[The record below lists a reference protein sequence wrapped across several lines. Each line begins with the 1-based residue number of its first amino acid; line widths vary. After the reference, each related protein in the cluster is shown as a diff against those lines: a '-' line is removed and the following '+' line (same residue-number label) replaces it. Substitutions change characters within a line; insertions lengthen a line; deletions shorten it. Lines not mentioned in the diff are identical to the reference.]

1 MTIAVVLNGRS
12 GSGAAAESVR
22 RIRELCAEGGREV
35 RVTTASGKGI
45 ERAARAA
52 VDEGCELLVGGGGD
66 GTIGTVAAIAAEA
79 GLTFGVLP
87 LGTRNH
93 FARDLGLPLDLDGA
107 MQVILAGNTRTIDLG
122 EVNGRVFIN
131 NSSLGVYPRLVR
143 FREQLRKYGLAKW
156 AAALWALLA
165 VLRRHPFVGV
175 RITADGEPM
184 VRRTPFVFVGN
195 NEYRMEGLSAAR
207 RDSLSD
213 GVLALYVM
221 NASGRR
227 NLLWLAWQILRG
239 RTADLKEL
247 EVFRV
252 EEAEIELRRRTTH
265 VALDGELLSVRGT
278 LNYRVRPGALTVYA
292 PVPAEDPGG
301 EGETGPPDPT
311 GEAPRAG

>member
-12 GSGAAAESVR
+12 GSGAAEASVR
-22 RIRELCAEGGREV
+22 RIRELCEEARREV
-35 RVTTASGKGI
+35 RVELASGKGI
-45 ERAARAA
+45 AKAARSA
-52 VDEGCELLVGGGGD
+52 VDAGCELLVGGGGD
-66 GTIGTVAAIAAEA
+66 GTIGTIAAVAAEA
-79 GLTFGVLP
+79 GLPFGVLP

-93 FARDLGLPLDLDGA
+93 FARDLGLPLDLEGA
-107 MQVILAGNTRTIDLG
+107 TQVILAGHMRTVDLG

-143 FREQLRKYGLAKW
+143 LREKMMKYGLAKW

-165 VLRRHPFVGV
+165 VLRAHPFMAV

-184 VRRTPFVFVGN
+184 VRRTPFVFIGN

-207 RDSLSD
+207 RESLSD
-213 GVLALYVM
+213 GQLALYVM

-239 RTADLKEL
+239 RTAELKEL

-252 EEAEIELRRRTTH
+252 AEAEIELKRSSTH
-265 VALDGELLSVRGT
+265 VALDGELVTMR
-278 LNYRVRPGALTVYA
+278 GALTYRVLPEALEVFA
-292 PVPAEDPGG
+292 PPPEPEPDGTATGSPPGLQR
-301 EGETGPPDPT
+301 TQQ
-311 GEAPRAG
+311 

>member
-1 MTIAVVLNGRS
+1 MTIAFVLNGRS
-12 GSGAAAESVR
+12 GSGAAAPSVR
-22 RIRELCAEGGREV
+22 RIRELCEEAGREA

-52 VDEGCELLVGGGGD
+52 AEEGCELLVGGGGD

-79 GLTFGVLP
+79 GLPFGVLP

-107 MQVILAGNTRTIDLG
+107 MQVILAGSTRTVDLG
-122 EVNGRVFIN
+122 EVNGRAFIN

-143 FREQLRKYGLAKW
+143 MRERLQKYGLAKW
-156 AAALWALLA
+156 TAALWALLA
-165 VLRRHPFVGV
+165 VLRRHPFMAV

-184 VRRTPFVFVGN
+184 VRRTPFVFIGN

-207 RDSLSD
+207 RESLSD
-213 GVLALYVM
+213 GTLALYVM

-227 NLLWLAWQILRG
+227 NLLWLGWQILRG

-247 EVFRV
+247 EVFQV
-252 EEAEIELRRRTTH
+252 AEAEIELRRRSTH
-265 VALDGELLSVRGT
+265 VALDGELMTMRGN
-278 LNYRVRPGALTVYA
+278 LAYRVRPGALEVCVPTPE
-292 PVPAEDPGG
+292 PV
-301 EGETGPPDPT
+301 TT
-311 GEAPRAG
+311 SEA

>member
-12 GSGAAAESVR
+12 GSGAASASVT
-22 RIRELCAEGGREV
+22 RIRDLCREAGRDV
-35 RVTTASGKGI
+35 RVTTAMGKGI

-52 VDEGCELLVGGGGD
+52 VTDGCELLVAGGGD
-66 GTIGTVAAIAAEA
+66 GTIGTVAALAAEA
-79 GLTFGVLP
+79 GIRFGVLP

-107 MQVILAGNTRTIDLG
+107 MQVILAGATRRVDLG

-131 NSSLGVYPRLVR
+131 NSSIGVYPRVVR
-143 FREQLRKYGLAKW
+143 FREKLRKYGLAKW
-156 AAALWALLA
+156 AAAIWAVLA

-184 VRRTPFVFVGN
+184 VRRTPFVFIGN

-207 RDSLSD
+207 RESLSD

-239 RTADLKEL
+239 RTAELKEL
-247 EVFRV
+247 EVFQV
-252 EEAEIELRRRTTH
+252 EDAEIELRRRSTH
-265 VALDGELLSVRGT
+265 VALDGELVTMRGT
-278 LNYRVRPGALTVYA
+278 LSYRVLPAALEVCA
-292 PVPAEDPGG
+292 PEAAES
-301 EGETGPPDPT
+301 
-311 GEAPRAG
+311 EA

>member
-12 GSGAAAESVR
+12 GRGAAAGSVA
-22 RIRELCAEGGREV
+22 RIRELCDEAAREV
-35 RVTTASGKGI
+35 RVTSATGKGI
-45 ERAARAA
+45 ERAAHAA
-52 VDEGCELLVGGGGD
+52 VTEGCELLVAGGGD
-66 GTIGTVAAIAAEA
+66 GTIGTVAGIAAEA
-79 GLTFGVLP
+79 GLRFGVLP

-107 MQVILAGNTRTIDLG
+107 MQVILGGVMRTVDLG

-143 FREQLRKYGLAKW
+143 FREKLRKYGLAKW
-156 AAALWALLA
+156 VAAAWALLA
-165 VLRRHPFVGV
+165 VLRRHPFVAV

-184 VRRTPFVFVGN
+184 VRRTPFVFIGN

-207 RDSLSD
+207 RESLSD

-239 RTADLKEL
+239 RTADLREL
-247 EVFRV
+247 EVFQV
-252 EEAEIELRRRTTH
+252 AEAEIELRRRTTH
-265 VALDGELLSVRGT
+265 VALDGELLTMRGT
-278 LNYRVRPGALTVYA
+278 LRYRVRPHALEVC
-292 PVPAEDPGG
+292 VPPPEP
-301 EGETGPPDPT
+301 EG
-311 GEAPRAG
+311 

>member
-1 MTIAVVLNGRS
+1 MTLAVVLNGRS
-12 GSGAAAESVR
+12 GSGAAAASVR
-22 RIRELCAEGGREV
+22 RIRELCDEAGREV
-35 RVTTASGKGI
+35 RVTTATGKGI

-52 VDEGCELLVGGGGD
+52 VAEGCELLVAGGGD
-66 GTIGTVAAIAAEA
+66 GTIGTVAGIASEA

-107 MQVILAGNTRTIDLG
+107 MQVILAGATRTVDLG

-143 FREQLRKYGLAKW
+143 FRDKLRKYGMAKW
-156 AAALWALLA
+156 VAAAWALLA
-165 VLRRHPFVGV
+165 VLRRHPFMAV

-184 VRRTPFVFVGN
+184 VRRTPFVFIGN

-207 RDSLSD
+207 RESLSD

-227 NLLWLAWQILRG
+227 NLLWLAWQILRS

-247 EVFRV
+247 EVFQV
-252 EEAEIELRRRTTH
+252 EEAEIELRRSATH
-265 VALDGELLSVRGT
+265 VALDGELLTMRGT
-278 LNYRVRPGALTVYA
+278 LAYRVRTGALEVCVPA
-292 PVPAEDPGG
+292 PVEQ
-301 EGETGPPDPT
+301 
-311 GEAPRAG
+311 EAPPS

>member
-12 GSGAAAESVR
+12 GRGAASRSVA
-22 RIRELCAEGGREV
+22 RIRELCDEAGREV
-35 RVTTASGKGI
+35 RVTSATGKGI
-45 ERAARAA
+45 ERAAHAA
-52 VDEGCELLVGGGGD
+52 VTEGCELLVAGGGD
-66 GTIGTVAAIAAEA
+66 GTIGTVAGIAAEA
-79 GLTFGVLP
+79 GLRFGVLP

-107 MQVILAGNTRTIDLG
+107 MQVILGGVMRTVDLG

-143 FREQLRKYGLAKW
+143 FREKLRKYGLAKW
-156 AAALWALLA
+156 VAAAWALLA
-165 VLRRHPFVGV
+165 VLRRHPFVAV

-184 VRRTPFVFVGN
+184 VRRTPFVFIGN

-207 RDSLSD
+207 RESLSD

-239 RTADLKEL
+239 RTADLREL
-247 EVFRV
+247 EVFQV
-252 EEAEIELRRRTTH
+252 AEAEIELRRRTTH
-265 VALDGELLSVRGT
+265 VALDGELLTMRGT
-278 LNYRVRPGALTVYA
+278 LRYRVRPHALEVC
-292 PVPAEDPGG
+292 VPPPEP
-301 EGETGPPDPT
+301 EG
-311 GEAPRAG
+311 